1 MKMQI
6 LQIIAQGIV
15 AYILLI
21 STASELRAR
30 HYGLATII
38 AAVILWLVFI
48 LAGTFSQFIA
58 YFRLLS

>member
-6 LQIIAQGIV
+6 LQILAQSII

-21 STASELRAR
+21 STANELRTR

-38 AAVILWLVFI
+38 AAIILWLVFI
-48 LAGTFSQFIA
+48 LAGAFSQFI
-58 YFRLLS
+58 YLFEPLL